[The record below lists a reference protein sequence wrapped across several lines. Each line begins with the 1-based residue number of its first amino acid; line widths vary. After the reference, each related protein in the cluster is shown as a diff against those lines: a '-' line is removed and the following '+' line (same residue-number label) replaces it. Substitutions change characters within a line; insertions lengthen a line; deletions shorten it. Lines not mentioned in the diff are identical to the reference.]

1 MAGERRQAGG
11 GIDHV
16 RGGWRE
22 GQAPTDLPQWEGE
35 NLLEMFH

>member
-16 RGGWRE
+16 REGWKE
-22 GQAPTDLPQWEGE
+22 GQEAPTDLPQWEGE
-35 NLLEMFH
+35 MFQ